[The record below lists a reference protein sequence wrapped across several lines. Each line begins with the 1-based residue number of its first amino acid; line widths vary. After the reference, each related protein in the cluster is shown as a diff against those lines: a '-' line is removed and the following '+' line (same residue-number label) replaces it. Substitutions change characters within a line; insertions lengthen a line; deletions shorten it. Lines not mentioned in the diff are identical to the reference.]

1 MTEKVVSTIIQP
13 EPLSTMTIKGMLIL
27 FRQDQEDLNNI
38 KEEKS

>member
-1 MTEKVVSTIIQP
+1 MLSVLVTIQH
-13 EPLSTMTIKGMLIL
+13 EPLSTMTIKEMLIL